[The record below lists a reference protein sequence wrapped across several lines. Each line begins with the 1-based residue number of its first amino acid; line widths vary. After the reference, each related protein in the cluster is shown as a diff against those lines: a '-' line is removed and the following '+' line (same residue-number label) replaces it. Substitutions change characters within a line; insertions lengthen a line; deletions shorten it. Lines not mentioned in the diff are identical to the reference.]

1 MNLHNV
7 SSSRRRDDSPGIWP
21 LIGLCAL
28 VVNSRAGK
36 GFRGFMGRR
45 HRHSNLRR
53 VNGIL
58 LLDKPAG
65 LTSNAALQ
73 AVKQLY
79 AARKAGHT
87 GSLDPLATGLLPICF
102 GEATKISGFLLDADK
117 HYVVTCR
124 FGARTTT
131 GDVEGDVVEE
141 RPVTG
146 LDAKALAGVL
156 PAFSGDIEQVPPMY
170 SALKH
175 KGERLYKL
183 AREGVEVERE
193 PRRVMIHAI
202 ELLDFSLPEAQIR
215 VHCSKGTYVRT
226 LVEDIGEQLGCGAH
240 VTALRRTGVGPFGE
254 DGMLTMTEL
263 EAIAAEGRHHA
274 LDQLLLPIE
283 SGLAQWPGV
292 RLSGDA
298 AFYLRQGQP
307 VLVPQAPTEGW
318 VRLYEGESGFLGMGE
333 ILDDGRVAP
342 RRLMS
347 QS

>member
-1 MNLHNV
+1 
-7 SSSRRRDDSPGIWP
+7 
-21 LIGLCAL
+21 
-28 VVNSRAGK
+28 
-36 GFRGFMGRR
+36 MGR
-45 HRHSNLRR
+45 HRKHAHLRN

-73 AVKQLY
+73 VVKKLY
-79 AARKAGHT
+79 QARKAGHT

-117 HYVVTCR
+117 RYHVFCR
-124 FGARTTT
+124 LGEKTTT
-131 GDVEGDVVEE
+131 GDAEGEVIER
-141 RPVTG
+141 RPVEAVTE
-146 LDAKALAGVL
+146 AGIR
-156 PAFSGDIEQVPPMY
+156 AAMAGFQGEIEQIPPMY

-183 AREGVEVERE
+183 ARQGVEVERE
-193 PRRVMIHAI
+193 PRRVTVHAL
-202 ELLDFSLPEAQIR
+202 ELLSWTDGIAEIS

-226 LVEDIGEQLGCGAH
+226 LVEDIGAVLGCGAH
-240 VTALRRTGVGPFGE
+240 VTALRRLGVGPF
-254 DGMLTMTEL
+254 DGSRMYDMEAL
-263 EAIAAEGRHHA
+263 EQLAAEGFPA
-274 LDQLLLPIE
+274 LDGILQPVE

-307 VLVPQAPTEGW
+307 VQVPQAPARGW
-318 VRLYEGESGFLGMGE
+318 VRLYEGETGFMGMGE

-342 RRLMS
+342 RRLMAAGRH
-347 QS
+347 